1 MAEDQTNTMVAAEL
15 VIVRVPT
22 KESSSR
28 LPNSKFSPFTSVA
41 FQKAATC
48 MDSIDML
55 GELSAIREFCTTP
68 WTLYLFRQSVHLRSE
83 QRYNL

>member
-41 FQKAATC
+41 F
-48 MDSIDML
+48 
-55 GELSAIREFCTTP
+55 
-68 WTLYLFRQSVHLRSE
+68 
-83 QRYNL
+83 